1 MYKIKK
7 HLVRKKDSKIKAS
20 DSRKIEKSQKDLVP
34 VLLKRHKDSQ
44 GNHHHI
50 ILGNIDDCH
59 ISVGTSSKAKKGK
72 NSTNYKCENDIVGN
86 GKDTYLRRQGT
97 VDKRIN
103 YSNSSQGRMTP
114 KDYAQAKIYGQR
126 AKEKYLTQKK
136 KK

>member
-1 MYKIKK
+1 MDIIGKRLTIKK
-7 HLVRKKDSKIKAS
+7 NSKSKAS
-20 DSRKIEKSQKDLVP
+20 ESGKTEKSQKDLVP
-34 VLLKRHKDSQ
+34 VLLKRHKDLQ

-86 GKDTYLRRQGT
+86 GMHTYLRRQGT
-97 VDKRIN
+97 VDRKSN
-103 YSNSSQGRMTP
+103 YSNPSQGRMTQ
-114 KDYAQAKIYGQR
+114 KDYAQAQVYGQR